1 MTREITHMKAF
12 AAGSSPD
19 RADEAR
25 HWIAEMVARLT
36 AFLKHVLEPEDW
48 LVRDHKGAP
57 GLSLDNSFGD
67 QLTV

>member
-25 HWIAEMVARLT
+25 HCIAQIVARLT
-36 AFLKHVLEPEDW
+36 AFLKHAVEPEDW

-57 GLSLDNSFGD
+57 GPSRQSS
-67 QLTV
+67 QVR